1 MLPMCFPS
9 LNLQYVKS
17 KIISWFWQLN
27 CDNLLK
33 NRDYSDRLRVF
44 WPLKYCCLISDD
56 LYFANKILNDE
67 IPDIL
72 TRSVSFN
79 SFFHCI
85 FWGGIR
91 FTHFFLANLKLV
103 LKFVLLPSL
112 PWHCYYFIL
121 DFKEIFSCCFSHYF
135 LMMKTDQLCITHNKS
150 NPYLS
155 FQKRNCKNCE

>member
-1 MLPMCFPS
+1 MNPLLVPMVMLPMCFPS
-9 LNLQYVKS
+9 LNLQSVKS

-67 IPDIL
+67 IPDNL

-85 FWGGIR
+85 FWGGIW
-91 FTHFFLANLKLV
+91 FPHFFGKLKV
-103 LKFVLLPSL
+103 GAEICIASL
-112 PWHCYYFIL
+112 PTMTLLLFHLGFQRNIFLLFFSLFSDNKNRPTMYY
-121 DFKEIFSCCFSHYF
+121 S
-135 LMMKTDQLCITHNKS
+135 
-150 NPYLS
+150 
-155 FQKRNCKNCE
+155 